1 MILTLDQTKAL
12 LSGNKNVD
20 EWHKVMVELFPKYDI
35 NTPSRIAGFIAQ
47 CGHESLN
54 FTVLEENLNYSADGL
69 NKIFPKYF
77 KSVGRDAQ
85 EYHRQPEKI
94 ANLVYAGRMS
104 NGDAASGDG
113 WRFRGRGAVQCTG
126 RANYQSLAVFLGRPL
141 DELVIYLGT
150 IKGALE
156 SACWYWQVRN
166 INQACDQGDIVKMTK
181 LVNGGTIGLEDRKHH
196 YKSALNIL
204 GSNVVDMPPAPV
216 SLRLGARGDDVAV
229 VQRKLGIDPA
239 DGIFGEVT
247 KKRVVEWQYSYG
259 LTADGIIG
267 PKTMAMLLG

>member
-1 MILTLDQTKAL
+1 MILTLDQTQAL

-35 NTPSRIAGFIAQ
+35 NTPSRIAGFVAQ

-77 KSVGRDAQ
+77 KNVGRDAQ

-113 WRFRGRGAVQCTG
+113 WRFRGQRCGAMHW
-126 RANYQSLAVFLGRPL
+126 
-141 DELVIYLGT
+141 
-150 IKGALE
+150 
-156 SACWYWQVRN
+156 AC
-166 INQACDQGDIVKMTK
+166 K
-181 LVNGGTIGLEDRKHH
+181 LSSIGGV
-196 YKSALNIL
+196 L
-204 GSNVVDMPPAPV
+204 GSP
-216 SLRLGARGDDVAV
+216 
-229 VQRKLGIDPA
+229 
-239 DGIFGEVT
+239 
-247 KKRVVEWQYSYG
+247 
-259 LTADGIIG
+259 IG
-267 PKTMAMLLG
+267 

>member
-12 LSGNKNVD
+12 LHGNKNVD

-35 NTPSRIAGFIAQ
+35 TTPSRIAGFIAQ

-113 WRFRGRGAVQCTG
+113 WRFRGAVRCN
-126 RANYQSLAVFLGRPL
+126 ALG
-141 DELVIYLGT
+141 VQI
-150 IKGALE
+150 IKHWRC
-156 SACWYWQVRN
+156 SW
-166 INQACDQGDIVKMTK
+166 
-181 LVNGGTIGLEDRKHH
+181 
-196 YKSALNIL
+196 
-204 GSNVVDMPPAPV
+204 
-216 SLRLGARGDDVAV
+216 VAH
-229 VQRKLGIDPA
+229 
-239 DGIFGEVT
+239 
-247 KKRVVEWQYSYG
+247 W
-259 LTADGIIG
+259 
-267 PKTMAMLLG
+267 MNW